1 MGLKCSFVNMELGDP
16 ETLPAVL
23 VSQVP
28 SVGGRG
34 RSKALR
40 KAVFPKWFFFLLFWL
55 HCMAY
60 KISVPQPGTELRPQQ
75 WKHGVLST
83 SKVP

>member
-34 RSKALR
+34 RSKTLR
-40 KAVFPKWFFFLLFWL
+40 KAVFPKWFFFFFFVLVAL
-55 HCMAY
+55 HGL
-60 KISVPQPGTELRPQQ
+60 QD
-75 WKHGVLST
+75 LSSPT
-83 SKVP
+83 RD

>member
-1 MGLKCSFVNMELGDP
+1 MELGDP

-40 KAVFPKWFFFLLFWL
+40 KAVFPKCFFFFFSVLVAL
-55 HCMAY
+55 HGL
-60 KISVPQPGTELRPQQ
+60 QD
-75 WKHGVLST
+75 LSSPT
-83 SKVP
+83 RD

>member
-40 KAVFPKWFFFLLFWL
+40 KAVFPKCFFFFSVLVAL
-55 HCMAY
+55 HGL
-60 KISVPQPGTELRPQQ
+60 QD
-75 WKHGVLST
+75 LSSPT
-83 SKVP
+83 RD

>member
-1 MGLKCSFVNMELGDP
+1 MNMELGDP

-34 RSKALR
+34 RSKTLR
-40 KAVFPKWFFFLLFWL
+40 KAVFPKWFFFFFCFGCTAWL
-55 HCMAY
+55 TRSQFPNQGLNSGPSSGSME
-60 KISVPQPGTELRPQQ
+60 S
-75 WKHGVLST
+75 
-83 SKVP
+83 

>member
-1 MGLKCSFVNMELGDP
+1 MELGDP

-34 RSKALR
+34 RSKVLR
-40 KAVFPKWFFFLLFWL
+40 KAVFPKCFFFFFLFWL

-60 KISVPQPGTELRPQQ
+60 KISVPQPGTEPRPKL